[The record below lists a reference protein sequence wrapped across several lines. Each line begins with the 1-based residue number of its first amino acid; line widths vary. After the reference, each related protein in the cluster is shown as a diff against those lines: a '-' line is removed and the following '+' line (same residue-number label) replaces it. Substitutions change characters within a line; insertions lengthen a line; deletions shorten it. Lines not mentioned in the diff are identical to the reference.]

1 MCPLRVCRAGCR
13 DVFLGDK
20 HTYSPPFRYV
30 VPITIT
36 SVPFRSIFSGQM
48 TKLREYVPLAHSGAS
63 PVCVTQQR
71 MMCVCASLPL
81 LFAGVEN
88 DGLVGGIVV
97 PLQLVAEDPL
107 TRIAV
112 K

>member
-1 MCPLRVCRAGCR
+1 MCLCV
-13 DVFLGDK
+13 
-20 HTYSPPFRYV
+20 Y
-30 VPITIT
+30 
-36 SVPFRSIFSGQM
+36 
-48 TKLREYVPLAHSGAS
+48 AS
-63 PVCVTQQR
+63 P
-71 MMCVCASLPL
+71 PL

-88 DGLVGGIVV
+88 DGLVSSIVV